1 MFMRF
6 KINLTTYTVVQMR
19 LTSWAIKLM
28 KTTYDC
34 NEKDATIVVGKIT
47 CQKSI

>member
-1 MFMRF
+1 MCF
-6 KINLTTYTVVQMR
+6 KIDLTTYTVVQMR

-47 CQKSI
+47 CQKGI